1 MYNTNPTQPTIQRRE
16 EKGNWKINHSIEVS
30 LQSIYPVID
39 SVIGKCAKSEKKN
52 KQQRSK
58 KDKKFAIT
66 NWRKK

>member
-39 SVIGKCAKSEKKN
+39 SVIGKCAKSEKKISN
-52 KQQRSK
+52 REAK
-58 KDKKFAIT
+58 KTK
-66 NWRKK
+66 NLL